1 MKVAVLGTGGV
12 GQTIGKKLVE
22 LGHEVRMGSR
32 DASHAKGLEWA
43 KACGERASLGL
54 FGDAAGFGELVFNCL
69 SGRAAL
75 DVLGALLP
83 ELAGKVVVDVSNPL
97 DFSKGFPPSLFT
109 AAGDSLGEQLQRAL
123 PSSRVV
129 KALNHVNSDVMVAPQ
144 LVAGG
149 DHEALICGNDAG
161 AKQQVSELLRS
172 FGWQRF
178 LDLGDI
184 KASRGMEGYLLF
196 WVNLMGALG
205 TPHFSVKVVK

>member
-22 LGHEVRMGSR
+22 LGHDVKMGSR
-32 DASHAKGLEWA
+32 DASHAKGLAWA
-43 KACGERASLGL
+43 KACGPRASLAK
-54 FGDAAGFGELVFNCL
+54 FGEAAGFGELVFNCL
-69 SGRAAL
+69 SGQAAL
-75 DVLGALLP
+75 EVLGALIP

-109 AAGDSLGEQLQRAL
+109 APGDSLGEQLQRAL

-129 KALNHVNSDVMVAPQ
+129 KALNHVNSDVMVAPE

-149 DHEALICGNDAG
+149 DHDALLCGNDAG
-161 AKQQVSELLRS
+161 AKEQVRELLGS

-184 KASRGMEGYLLF
+184 KACRGMEGYLLF
-196 WVNLMGALG
+196 WVSLMGSLG